1 MLKKISVIL
10 VLLAFTLSACTINGR
25 TISFS
30 SDRVIGSGNVVTEE
44 RDISEV
50 NMVDLKAVGN
60 LTIEI
65 GDEESFTITADDN
78 LMKYITSDVF
88 NHTLEIDM
96 EPNFS
101 FDPTTS
107 IEYKLVVKELKS
119 VVLSGFGNITV
130 GDLTSEDLEIKLAGS
145 GDINL
150 GTLHCEN
157 ALLRVSGFGDIT
169 ADTMV
174 IDQPSLEITGSGNM
188 TVEDLQAFDL
198 NLKISG
204 FGNAEL
210 SGKADDQEIQI
221 LGSGNYDG
229 QDLKSDNAVVKIT
242 GLGDASVWAE
252 EKLDVTITGSG
263 NLEYY
268 GSPEVTQTMSGFGKV
283 NSMGEH

>member
-30 SDRVIGSGNVVTEE
+30 GDRVLGSGNVVTEE
-44 RDISEV
+44 REISGV
-50 NMVDLKAVGN
+50 TKVDLKAVGN

-78 LMKYITSDVF
+78 LMRYITSDVF

-96 EPNFS
+96 QPNLS
-101 FDPTTS
+101 LDPTKP
-107 IEYKLVVKELKS
+107 IEYKLVVKELES

-145 GDINL
+145 GDMKL

-157 ALLRVSGFGDIT
+157 ALLRVSGFGDIN
-169 ADTMV
+169 AEKLV
-174 IDQPSLEITGSGNM
+174 IDQPALEISGSGNM
-188 TVEDLQAFDL
+188 TVEELQAFDL
-198 NLKISG
+198 DLKISG

-210 SGKADDQEIQI
+210 SGKADDQDIQI
-221 LGSGNYDG
+221 LGSGNYHG
-229 QDLKSDNAVVKIT
+229 RDLKSENTVVKIT
-242 GLGDASVWAE
+242 GFGDATVWAE

-283 NSMGEH
+283 NSMGKH